1 LHPKNFRSIKNLQ
14 NLSRESSIVQ
24 KSIKGKC
31 GKESGPEKR
40 LMIIGT
46 VELHD
51 MINTKEQWAGG
62 DGDRRIICSQSSS

>member
-1 LHPKNFRSIKNLQ
+1 
-14 NLSRESSIVQ
+14 VQ
-24 KSIKGKC
+24 KSIKEKC
-31 GKESGPEKR
+31 GKEPGPEKR

-62 DGDRRIICSQSSS
+62 DGDRRIICSQSNS